1 MALTKVTQH
10 SLGNSAVTTAKLG
23 TAPFGFANSSANV
36 VYMAANGNVGIGTST
51 PGYRLQIKGESV
63 GITSGD
69 GTVTNLMDYA
79 TIGTITAS
87 NFAIT
92 SNNVTRL
99 NITANGAVQIKS
111 TTAAT
116 PTYSFTNNGEGLLF
130 RYNDDAGVRAA
141 DIVAIGN
148 TPAGAAMNI
157 RFFTNPVGTDAAS
170 ERMRINTYGY
180 TYVNTISALSPDNA
194 WFSVKSTESSNI
206 PAVTILGSTGPWA
219 MKVGTVDTTS
229 TRYIIGVCNNSG
241 ATIGGITTNGST
253 TAYNTNSD
261 YRLKKNITPLTGAL
275 GIVAQLKPSVF
286 TWKESNIDSQ
296 GFIAHELQEVLPGAV
311 IGIKD
316 AIEADGSVKPQMVD
330 TSFLVATL
338 TAAIQELKAEFD
350 AYRASHP

>member
-1 MALTKVTQH
+1 VYLLQ
-10 SLGNSAVTTAKLG
+10 AKG
-23 TAPFGFANSSANV
+23 G
-36 VYMAANGNVGIGTST
+36 G
-51 PGYRLQIKGESV
+51 V
-63 GITSGD
+63 GITSAD
-69 GTVTNLMDYA
+69 GTVTNQINYNSA
-79 TIGTITAS
+79 GTITAS
-87 NFAIT
+87 DFVIT

-99 NITANGAVQIKS
+99 NITANGAVQVKS
-111 TTAAT
+111 TTAGT
-116 PTYSFTNNGEGLLF
+116 PPYSFTNNGEGLLF

-194 WFSVKSTESSNI
+194 WFSVKSTESSNL

-219 MKVGTVDTTS
+219 MKVGTVDTGG

-253 TAYNTNSD
+253 TAYGTSSD
-261 YRLKKNITPLTGAL
+261 YRLKKNVTPLIGAL
-275 GIVAQLKPSVF
+275 GVVAQLKPSLF

-316 AIEADGSVKPQMVD
+316 AIEADGSVKPQMID

-350 AYRASHP
+350 AYKASHP